1 LRRNPKGF
9 VGYRSIDFAFV
20 RWAGRRM
27 VPATPIRVIISSSA
41 EPGHVTTADA
51 AAELAGDVNAA
62 AEAYENLK
70 RLLQRQLA
78 DAPRASLQS
87 GPNLEAAP
95 RLTSLPSQASPMNL
109 AFAARH
115 ASVAPRLPGESVHA
129 VGQEP
134 RRLDIRGFLAGFAV
148 SAALGAALYI
158 CLAAG

>member
-1 LRRNPKGF
+1 M
-9 VGYRSIDFAFV
+9 
-20 RWAGRRM
+20 GREKNG
-27 VPATPIRVIISSSA
+27 ASHSLRVIMSSSA
-41 EPGHVTTADA
+41 EPGHVTTADV

-78 DAPRASLQS
+78 DPARASLQS
-87 GPNLEAAP
+87 GPNLQAAQ

-115 ASVAPRLPGESVHA
+115 ARWHPACRESRCMPLAKSHA
-129 VGQEP
+129 A
-134 RRLDIRGFLAGFAV
+134 LISDGFLAGFAV

-158 CLAAG
+158 CLAQGSVRAPTPDEAVVLLSPET